1 MSTLFLVCQIV
12 LGAYFFLAG
21 VKHFTKAKDL
31 IGYASFKK
39 VPMPAAAVYVSG
51 IVLVLGGLGIATQ
64 QQLFWSYSLLAV
76 TLVAF
81 AGMIHNFWNTT
92 DAQTKMADMI
102 NFQKN
107 IAIAAA
113 LLMLLAK

>member
-1 MSTLFLVCQIV
+1 MPTLFLVCQIV
-12 LGAYFFLAG
+12 LGGYFVMAG

-39 VPMPAAAVYVSG
+39 VPVPAAAVYVTG
-51 IVLVLGGLGIATQ
+51 AILVLGGLGIATQ
-64 QQLFWSYSLLAV
+64 QQLFWSYGLLAI

-81 AGMIHNFWNTT
+81 AGMIHTFWNAK
-92 DAQTKMADMI
+92 DAQEKMADMI

-107 IAIAAA
+107 VAIAAA